1 MSRLIL
7 YLTIGLIAM
16 GAPTALAGHYYPRL
30 EAAYNQRAVA
40 AILVAEAGCDKQ
52 PGMLGVAEVVRN
64 RARDKRTTPLA
75 IVKQPG
81 VFSSLLETDLAG
93 LIRKHKSDP
102 QFPTALK
109 IARVLLEKP
118 DRLPNTT
125 RNATH
130 FDQTK
135 NSPSWAYTAQA
146 TVTIGHHRF
155 YRAPY

>member
-1 MSRLIL
+1 MNRFIL
-7 YLTIGLIAM
+7 YLSISLTVIGA
-16 GAPTALAGHYYPRL
+16 GTALAAPDRSRH
-30 EAAYNQRAVA
+30 EAEYNQKAVA

-52 PGMLGVAEVVRN
+52 SGMVGVAEVVRN
-64 RARDKRTTPLA
+64 RARQKRTAPLA

-81 VFSSLLETDLAG
+81 VFSSLNDTDLPS
-93 LIRKHKSDP
+93 LIRKHRSDP
-102 QFPTALK
+102 QFPAALR
-109 IARVLLEKP
+109 IAKVLLENP

-135 NSPSWAYTAQA
+135 NTPSWAYTAQV
-146 TVTIGHHRF
+146 TVTIGRHRF